1 MDAFISNAVTSSVEL
16 FRYYII
22 RYIDTGDKTLD
33 NLLIGFVMMIM
44 TSFSSFISS
53 GKVKEM
59 LYKTKRPKSK
69 ALDQVLYRNY
79 VNDYFRNITADKTG
93 RSELITLN
101 SAIWFNDGA
110 DESEDENED
119 SKPVNLTAEQEKQKM
134 ANIMKNIA
142 DIYSVMY
149 CGGAYSFTHD
159 GEVNSNLACVNL
171 TMMQVNVPLNLPSVV
186 YTKNDHFVFVSKN
199 PYATIVDN
207 ESVNYFT
214 LHTTDLATFQ
224 EFIKSMNTYNPADKG
239 PLTSLKIFS
248 DGATDILH
256 ADRNMSIY
264 VSKYKKRIITML
276 DNFIRNNK
284 SGGRSLGGYG
294 SYNLGMMLHGEPG
307 TGKTLLMK
315 VIANYLHRNIR
326 IIDMRKIKTRTAFK
340 NIFSELNNVVYI
352 LDEIDCIK
360 GIISNRSDTTD
371 DSDTSTANSIK
382 QLQDRYLKLLQI
394 EPGYNHGDEQNSSQN
409 SSQNNSQNSSQN
421 ITFHTTQI
429 QQQQTP
435 IQKELESILKQIDD
449 LENALTLDTIL
460 TVLDGVVEH
469 RGRVIIAATNHI
481 DKIDP
486 ALIRDGRFD
495 LKIKLERFTSEET
508 RELLGIM
515 FKDDPANDLKRLAN
529 ANLIGDTYTPA
540 QIVNIASSA
549 LTLADTLDILEIKQK
564 KKRV

>member
-1 MDAFISNAVTSSVEL
+1 MS
-16 FRYYII
+16 
-22 RYIDTGDKTLD
+22 
-33 NLLIGFVMMIM
+33 
-44 TSFSSFISS
+44 
-53 GKVKEM
+53 
-59 LYKTKRPKSK
+59 
-69 ALDQVLYRNY
+69 
-79 VNDYFRNITADKTG
+79 
-93 RSELITLN
+93 
-101 SAIWFNDGA
+101 
-110 DESEDENED
+110 
-119 SKPVNLTAEQEKQKM
+119 
-134 ANIMKNIA
+134 NIMKNIA
-142 DIYSVMY
+142 NIYSVIY

-159 GEVNSNLACVNL
+159 GEVNNDIAGVNL
-171 TMMQVNVPLNLPSVV
+171 STLLMNIPLNMPTVV
-186 YTKNDHFVFVSKN
+186 YTKNNHFVFVSRN
-199 PYATIVDN
+199 PNAAIVNN
-207 ESVNYFT
+207 ESFNYFT
-214 LHTTDLATFQ
+214 LHTTDLATVKG
-224 EFIKSMNTYNPADKG
+224 FIKSMNTYNPCAKG
-239 PLTSLKIFS
+239 ALTSLKIFS
-248 DGATDILH
+248 DGYKDILH

-264 VSKYKKRIITML
+264 VSKYKKRIVTML
-276 DNFIRNNK
+276 DNFIKNNK

-294 SYNLGMMLHGEPG
+294 SYNLGMMLYGEPG

-315 VIANYLHRNIR
+315 VIANYLNRNIR

-340 NIFSELNNVVYI
+340 NIFNELDGVVYI

-360 GIISNRSDTTD
+360 GIISNRSDTASDT
-371 DSDTSTANSIK
+371 DTSTANSIK

-394 EPGYNHGDEQNSSQN
+394 EPGYKHGDE
-409 SSQNNSQNSSQN
+409 QNNSQNSSQN
-421 ITFHTTQI
+421 IPFHTTQT
-429 QQQQTP
+429 QPQQTP

-529 ANLIGDTYTPA
+529 ANLIGDKYTPA